1 LFDDAGQM
9 YSAFGT
15 LQDIGVSTDWL
26 AVSFCVLSATLILVI
41 LHYRRLWI
49 LAKDDHANSRDLIDN
64 LSEGIYRSSLDGRQ
78 LSANPALVKLNGY
91 TSEAEMLAAVT
102 DIAEEWYVEPGRR
115 DEFRRILHSEGQV
128 EDFVSEIYRHKS
140 RERIWITESARVV
153 RHKRNGRPLFYEGS
167 VREITET
174 VKRLKLEQH
183 YQKLISQVPGGLFQ
197 YVREANGK
205 TRVLYYSD
213 GFLKLTGLPNDSKTF
228 DPNTFTNLIVQE
240 DRGPYY
246 ASLRESFRTL
256 TYWDHECRIRTP
268 DGVEKWLRASA
279 APEKIGDTV
288 VWHGYASDIS
298 IRKRQEIKIRELAYF
313 DPLTQ
318 LPNRRALVDRLGEA
332 LSTAKRRRNR
342 GALLFIDLD
351 NFKSLNDTQG
361 HDVGDAYL
369 VQVAGRLTACV
380 DAGDLV
386 ARIGGDEF
394 VVSIEAAGA
403 NEAEATQRAVT
414 VASRVLA
421 EMSRVHRIGTVEHQ
435 ASASVGIVVYDGNEP
450 RVDEVLKRAD
460 IAMYNAKAAGRNA
473 MAIFDPVSMQRESEQ
488 FRLIAEMRTAIA
500 EDHFQLHFQPQVDR
514 QGQIIAAEALLRWYH
529 PHHGI
534 IKPDRFIALAER
546 SGLINDLGRLVL
558 AKSVRTLAEWQADR
572 ETAHLRMSVNVSVK
586 SFVSP
591 DFIPHIEEL
600 IAEHRID
607 ASRLMLEFTEHVM
620 AENQQATAER
630 MRQLKQL
637 GIAFSLDDFGTGYSS
652 LAYLRQLPFD
662 EVKIDGSFV
671 TDIETKE
678 SDRALVRT
686 ILAMA
691 ETLGL
696 SAVAEHVETARQE
709 AFLLSFGC
717 EIFQGY
723 LYAPPLQ
730 PSDFVARARM
740 QAPLARTAEIMRRS
754 A

>member
-1 LFDDAGQM
+1 LFDNAEQM
-9 YSAFGT
+9 YAAFGS
-15 LQDIGVSTDWL
+15 LYDMGVGARWL
-26 AVSFCVLSATLILVI
+26 LAAYSVLSVILV
-41 LHYRRLWI
+41 LFALRYRRLWM
-49 LAKDDHANSRDLIDN
+49 AASDEYTNSRDLIEN

-78 LSANPALVKLNGY
+78 LSANSALVKLNGY
-91 TSEAEMLAAVT
+91 ASQDEMLAAIT
-102 DIAEEWYVEPGRR
+102 DIGVEWYVEPGRR
-115 DEFRRILHSEGQV
+115 DEFRRILHAEGHI
-128 EDFVSEIYRHKS
+128 EDFVSEVYRHKT

-153 RHKRNGRPLFYEGS
+153 KHKRTGRPLFYEGS

-174 VKRLKLEQH
+174 VKRLKLEEH

-197 YVREANGK
+197 YAREANG
-205 TRVLYYSD
+205 TVRVLYYSE
-213 GFLKLTGLPNDSKTF
+213 GFTKITGIANGAHND
-228 DPNTFTNLIVQE
+228 DPGMFTNLIVPE
-240 DRGPYY
+240 DIEGYY
-246 ASLRESFRTL
+246 RSLRECFRTL
-256 TYWDHECRIRTP
+256 KYWDHECRIRTP

-279 APEKIGDTV
+279 APERVGDTII
-288 VWHGYASDIS
+288 WHGYVSDIS

-313 DPLTQ
+313 DPLTR
-318 LPNRRALVDRLGEA
+318 LPNRRALLDRLGEA
-332 LSTAKRRRNR
+332 LDNARRRRNR

-369 VQVAGRLTACV
+369 VQVAGRLTGCV
-380 DAGDLV
+380 DDGDLV

-394 VVSIEAAGA
+394 VVSIEAAGD
-403 NEAEATQRAVT
+403 NEAAATQRAVT
-414 VASRVLA
+414 IAGRVLA
-421 EMSRVHRIGTVEHQ
+421 ELSQVHRVGTVEHQ

-473 MAIFDPVSMQRESEQ
+473 MAIFDPGSMLRENEQ

-500 EDHFQLHFQPQVDR
+500 EDQFQLHFQPQVDR
-514 QGQIIAAEALLRWYH
+514 RGQIVAAEALVRWYH

-534 IKPDRFIALAER
+534 IKPDRFIPLAER
-546 SGLINDLGRLVL
+546 SGLINDLGRMVL
-558 AKSVRTLAEWQADR
+558 AKSIRTLAEWQADR
-572 ETAHLRMSVNVSVK
+572 ETAHLRMSVNISVK

-591 DFIPHIEEL
+591 EFVPHIEAL
-600 IAEHRID
+600 IAEHRVD

-620 AENQQATAER
+620 AENQQFTAER

-637 GIAFSLDDFGTGYSS
+637 GISFSLDDFGTGYSS

-671 TDIETKE
+671 ADIETKE

-691 ETLGL
+691 QTLGL
-696 SAVAEHVETARQE
+696 SAVAEHVETVRQE

-730 PSDFVARARM
+730 PSDFMAQVRAT
-740 QAPLARTAEIMRRS
+740 PSLARTAEIMRRS

>member
-1 LFDDAGQM
+1 LLDDAGRMQA
-9 YSAFGT
+9 AFDTFAEMEAGAR
-15 LQDIGVSTDWL
+15 WL
-26 AVSFCVLSATLILVI
+26 ALAFAVVSVVLVATIVR
-41 LHYRRLWI
+41 YRRLWI
-49 LAKDDHANSRDLIDN
+49 AAKDEHTNSRDLIEN

-91 TSEAEMLAAVT
+91 TSEKEMLAAVT
-102 DIAEEWYVEPGRR
+102 DIAVEWYVEPGRR
-115 DEFRRILHSEGQV
+115 DEFRRALHAEGHV
-128 EDFVSEIYRHKS
+128 EDFVSEIYRHKT
-140 RERIWITESARVV
+140 RERIWITESARIVK
-153 RHKRNGRPLFYEGS
+153 HKRSGRPLYYEGS

-174 VKRLKLEQH
+174 MKRLKLEEH

-197 YVREANGK
+197 YAREADGK
-205 TRVLYYSD
+205 VRVIYYSE
-213 GFLKLTGLPNDSKTF
+213 GFLRMTGIAD
-228 DPNTFTNLIVQE
+228 DPKSTDPDTFTRLIVPE
-240 DRGPYY
+240 DIGGYY
-246 ASLRESFRTL
+246 DSLRECFRTMK
-256 TYWDHECRIRTP
+256 YWDHECRIRTP
-268 DGVEKWLRASA
+268 EGVEKWLRVSA
-279 APEKIGDTV
+279 APEKVGDSV
-288 VWHGYASDIS
+288 IWHGYVSDIS

-318 LPNRRALVDRLGEA
+318 LPNRRALVDRLGES
-332 LSTAKRRRNR
+332 LDTAKRRRNR

-361 HDVGDAYL
+361 HDIGDAYL
-369 VQVAGRLTACV
+369 IQVARRLTACV
-380 DAGDLV
+380 EEGDLV

-394 VVSIEAAGA
+394 VVSIEEAGTSEAA
-403 NEAEATQRAVT
+403 ATQRAVG
-414 VASRVLA
+414 VANRVLS
-421 EMSRVHRIGTVEHQ
+421 EMSRVYKVGTVEHQ
-435 ASASVGIVVYDGNEP
+435 ASASVGVVVYDGNEP

-460 IAMYNAKAAGRNA
+460 IAMYKAKAAGRNA
-473 MAIFDPVSMQRESEQ
+473 MAIFDPGSMQRENEQ

-514 QGQIIAAEALLRWYH
+514 RGQVIAAEALVRWYH
-529 PHHGI
+529 PDHGI
-534 IKPDRFIALAER
+534 IKPDRFIPLAER

-558 AKSVRTLAEWQADR
+558 AKGIRTLAEWQSNR
-572 ETAHLRMSVNVSVK
+572 ETAHLRLAVNVSVK
-586 SFVSP
+586 SFASP
-591 DFIPHIEEL
+591 EFVPHIEAL
-600 IAEHRID
+600 IAEHNVD

-620 AENQQATAER
+620 SENQQATAER
-630 MRQLKQL
+630 MRHLKQI

-740 QAPLARTAEIMRRS
+740 PAPLARTAEIMRRS